1 MNFENVTLEGRK
13 YFLDH
18 IEHNANNIRH
28 LLIDDYFLTSD
39 FFTIEDIRF
48 LVNTQ
53 ITLILSHIEELREFE
68 V

>member
-13 YFLDH
+13 FFLDH